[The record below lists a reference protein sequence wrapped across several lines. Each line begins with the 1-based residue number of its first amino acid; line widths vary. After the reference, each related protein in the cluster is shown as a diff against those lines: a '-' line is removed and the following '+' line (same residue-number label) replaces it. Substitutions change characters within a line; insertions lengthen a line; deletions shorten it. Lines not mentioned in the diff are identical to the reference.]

1 MSSGKDVIATP
12 KGAWPSQRHPVL
24 EWLMLDTRQDRFLDN
39 ILVELCERL
48 RESGVSV
55 ARSTVHIRTF
65 NPQWLGA
72 RLLWRK
78 GLSVAEITT
87 FEYGIEEA
95 QRYQNSPVQEIMNG
109 CDFLR
114 RSLCDG
120 THGATYPLY
129 VELRDAGYTD
139 YVAWPIKHTLD
150 RKHIISF
157 ASDRH
162 GGFTQQEIDLLEDI
176 VPAFALVSE
185 IRVKNRLARTLLET
199 YVGPHASE
207 QILAGA
213 TTRGSGVT
221 VRAAIMVCD
230 LRDFATIS
238 EHRSRDDVIDL
249 LNRFFDAMCEPVERH
264 GGEILKFMGD
274 GFLAIFP
281 LDRDDACLRLVT
293 AVNEAQL
300 ALFKMNA
307 ENGVRGIDPLGYGI
321 GIHLGDVMYGNIGSR
336 TRLDFTVIGRAVN
349 IAARL
354 ETLTKQLSRSVL
366 MSSDFITAVPSM
378 QVEVLGTY
386 SLKGLESPLD
396 VYAPRTV
403 PA

>member
-1 MSSGKDVIATP
+1 MSSDEGIGVTP
-12 KGAWPSQRHPVL
+12 KDAWPSRHHPILKWLVL
-24 EWLMLDTRQDRFLDN
+24 ETSQDRFLDN

-48 RESGVSV
+48 RGSGVSI

-78 GLSVAEITT
+78 GLSKAEITT

-109 CDFLR
+109 CEFLR

-120 THGATYPLY
+120 TEDTSYALY
-129 VELRDAGYTD
+129 DELRDAGYTE
-139 YVAWPIKHTLD
+139 YVAWPVRHTLD

-157 ASDRH
+157 ASDRP
-162 GGFTQQEIDLLEDI
+162 GGFTQAEIALLEDI

-213 TTRGSGVT
+213 TTRGSGTT
-221 VRAAIMVCD
+221 VRAAIMICD

-238 EHRSRDDVIDL
+238 EHHPRDEVIDL
-249 LNRFFDAMCEPVERH
+249 LNRFFDAMCGPIERH

-281 LDRDDACLRLVT
+281 LDRDNACLRLIK
-293 AVNEAQL
+293 AVNEAQAEIAKVNGENEARVVD
-300 ALFKMNA
+300 AL
-307 ENGVRGIDPLGYGI
+307 DYGI

-349 IAARL
+349 VAARL
-354 ETLTKQLSRSVL
+354 ETLTKQLGRPVL
-366 MSSDFITAVPSM
+366 MSSDFVAAIPSVPM
-378 QVEVLGTY
+378 DWLGLY
-386 SLKGLESPLD
+386 ELKGLDSPVE
-396 VYAPRTV
+396 VYAPRAA